1 MKKECELLQS
11 SLLSEHNEQMS
22 SVQNL
27 KEKSV
32 DMGLIFKVEY
42 MSKELYT
49 KQFSGHCQ
57 GFEEDGDS

>member
-11 SLLSEHNEQMS
+11 SLLSEHTEQMS

-49 KQFSGHCQ
+49 KQFSGHC
-57 GFEEDGDS
+57 